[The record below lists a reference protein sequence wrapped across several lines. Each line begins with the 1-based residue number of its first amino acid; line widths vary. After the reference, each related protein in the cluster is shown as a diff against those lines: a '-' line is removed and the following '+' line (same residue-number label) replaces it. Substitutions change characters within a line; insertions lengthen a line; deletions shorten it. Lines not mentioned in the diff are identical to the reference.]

1 MNLILSLF
9 DIINVIILMSFS
21 WNAFF
26 YKYEMVSN
34 ICMLIVSMILFTI
47 STKKMTKK
55 QFLLRILCIINSI
68 FLISTSVYSLN
79 ISETFMNAFEIFAI
93 TIYAINISKFYNK
106 EKVYRILRKYFI
118 VSIILSLVMHIMFPS
133 KSMMYYQGKMVLKGV
148 FAHKN
153 VLARTMVI
161 SALLF
166 LYEIFYSNKKLINL
180 MFMMLSIYLIF
191 ISHSTTG
198 ILYVSIFSIVSIL
211 IYNNKMESKML
222 RNLTY
227 IFIIFF
233 NIFIFISS
241 NPKFYEILSKINIMG
256 KNLTFTG
263 RNIIWSYV
271 FDNIHDKIFLGYGY
285 TSFWNSYFL
294 DIFTIKYKFSPPH
307 SHNGYIDI
315 MLDGGVILLFLIISI
330 IAVSINKNLDKF
342 KINKISL
349 VLLCV
354 ISLINL
360 TESTLVGVFWFIIV
374 VNCCYDRTQLTVN

>member
-34 ICMLIVSMILFTI
+34 ICMLIVSMMLFTI

-118 VSIILSLVMHIMFPS
+118 VSIILSLVMYIMFPS
-133 KSMMYYQGKMVLKGV
+133 KSMMYYQGEMVLKGV

-161 SALLF
+161 SALVF
-166 LYEIFYSNKKLINL
+166 LYEIFYSNKKLI
-180 MFMMLSIYLIF
+180 
-191 ISHSTTG
+191 
-198 ILYVSIFSIVSIL
+198 VKQRV
-211 IYNNKMESKML
+211 
-222 RNLTY
+222 
-227 IFIIFF
+227 
-233 NIFIFISS
+233 
-241 NPKFYEILSKINIMG
+241 
-256 KNLTFTG
+256 
-263 RNIIWSYV
+263 
-271 FDNIHDKIFLGYGY
+271 
-285 TSFWNSYFL
+285 
-294 DIFTIKYKFSPPH
+294 
-307 SHNGYIDI
+307 
-315 MLDGGVILLFLIISI
+315 
-330 IAVSINKNLDKF
+330 
-342 KINKISL
+342 
-349 VLLCV
+349 
-354 ISLINL
+354 
-360 TESTLVGVFWFIIV
+360 
-374 VNCCYDRTQLTVN
+374 